1 MLSCKKKFKME
12 LLRKKRCWLYPA
24 PGRGRTPSQG
34 PWDLVGR
41 GAAQGRTTYPSLS
54 LFFGLIFLLI
64 SGAGLG
70 AWVGVTGC
78 SRCCVRLV
86 ILAGLSLPLFFAWVG
101 LSA

>member
-1 MLSCKKKFKME
+1 M
-12 LLRKKRCWLYPA
+12 CWLCPA

-41 GAAQGRTTYPSLS
+41 GAARDNTTYPSLS
-54 LFFGLIFLLI
+54 PFFGLIFLLI

-86 ILAGLSLPLFFAWVG
+86 ILAGLSLLLFRV
-101 LSA
+101 